1 MAKSKIQQRVSRP
14 TAAPIEV
21 KMDTLI
27 QGVSQQP
34 PHIRASGQG
43 TEQINGWSSPVE
55 GLTKRN
61 PTRYTGKMLDNSI
74 KDFFLDII
82 EVSTTET
89 YSIVVMPNDP
99 DSETDHSLR
108 LEVWQNLGALSQ
120 DAVNVHGTG
129 FTYELKDG
137 TPGWKI
143 DATTN
148 YFSNEDAKKAN
159 ELYKGYVIAS
169 SGQISLITNRN
180 KVTAFTADK
189 TNAIA
194 NEGLV
199 FIQAV
204 AYSITYTLYDGDTK
218 LCEYSTP
225 KADADD
231 NQISTDAVAKGLFD
245 NLPDTY
251 EGELNSYVFYLKKKD
266 GSAMNLRLTDS
277 RSNTLARAF
286 TKDVTSI
293 ASLPLIAKDGYR
305 VLVVNDP
312 TTDVDDLWLQFSVLD
327 SANAGKVAD
336 GSWAECPAPGTE
348 YKLDSNTMPF
358 VIYRAGSGKLF
369 IGPADGTEQSLGDLK
384 YTFPQ
389 WAERT
394 AGNKETNPDPEFIGS
409 PIRDH
414 ALFRQRYTVLGG
426 ESIVF
431 SEVDDAFNFFLDTAQ
446 AFTASDTFS
455 LRCQSEVSTPLE
467 WMLPVDDTV
476 LTFSA
481 TSQFQVR
488 AADGDVLT
496 PQTGLVIRLSNINM
510 NTSIRPKKAGAQVL
524 FPSVEYGF
532 THFREYQFFNA
543 SQRRLGLNLG
553 GSNDTM
559 QNVPKYLP
567 GIVTHFDVGEAVDFA
582 VASSP
587 NNRRILY
594 VYKYLWTGGEGGIQK
609 VQASWSKWEFDGEV
623 RWFKFIDNILYIL
636 LDDDDG
642 LHLIEYFADEIETE
656 DSVQPHL
663 DRLLLFPDCNNDG
676 VPSNDVTATYDETK
690 DKTTFVLPYT
700 PKTKVVAGV
709 RYIETA
715 GQSGLIL
722 GESETKT
729 IVCDEDGDFTNEKVF
744 FGEAYK
750 FAYTFTKAFV
760 PEQNQARNT
769 LVGNLEGRTQVL
781 TWQINHYNTGY
792 YQVRVSR
799 LNRPADT
806 VHTYR
811 ARNLGVTNTSLD
823 VSDFLASGSYR
834 VPVYCRNLEVDVT
847 VESDN
852 HLPVVL
858 SSAAWEGAY
867 SNRSKAVN

>member
-1 MAKSKIQQRVSRP
+1 MAKSKIQQRVPQP
-14 TAAPIEV
+14 TASPVEV

-34 PHIRASGQG
+34 PHIRAMGQG

-61 PTRYTGKMLDNSI
+61 PTRYTGRMLDASI
-74 KDFFLDII
+74 SDFFLDII
-82 EVSTTET
+82 EVSTSEA
-89 YSIVVMPNDP
+89 YSIVVMPNNP
-99 DSETDHSLR
+99 SSPSDHSLR
-108 LEVWQNLGALSQ
+108 LEVWQNLIALTNTQ
-120 DAVNVHGTG
+120 VNVHGAG
-129 FTYELKDG
+129 LTYEVKNG
-137 TPGWKI
+137 VPGWKV
-143 DATTN
+143 DEN
-148 YFSNEDAKKAN
+148 NSYFSNKDAKTAD

-169 SGQISLITNRN
+169 SGQISLLANRN
-180 KVTAFTADK
+180 KTTAFTSDK
-189 TNAIA
+189 TPAIA

-204 AYSITYTLYDGDTK
+204 AYNITYTLYDGATK
-218 LCEYSTP
+218 LAEFSTP
-225 KADADD
+225 KADDDD
-231 NQISTDAVAKGLFD
+231 NAISTDAVAKGLFD
-245 NLPDTY
+245 ALPNTY
-251 EGELNSYVFYLKKKD
+251 EGELNSYVFYMKKKD
-266 GSAMNLRLTDS
+266 NSAMNLRLTDS

-293 ASLPLIAKDGYR
+293 ASLPLIAKDKYR

-312 TTDVDDLWLQFSVLD
+312 TTDVDDLWLQFNVLD

-336 GSWAECPAPGTE
+336 GSWAECPAPDTT
-348 YKLDSNTMPF
+348 YRLDNNTMPY
-358 VIYRAGSGKLF
+358 VLYRAEAGKLF
-369 IGPADGTEQSLGDLK
+369 IGPADGTEQSLGSLK

-446 AFTASDTFS
+446 AFTANDTFS

-467 WMLPVDDTV
+467 WMLPIDDTV

-567 GIVTHFDVGEAVDFA
+567 GVVTHFDVGEAVDFA
-582 VASSP
+582 IASSP
-587 NNRRILY
+587 SDRTLLY
-594 VYKYLWTGGEGGIQK
+594 VYKYLWTGGEGGINK
-609 VQASWSKWEFDGEV
+609 VQASWSKWKFDGEV

-636 LDDDDG
+636 LDDHNG
-642 LHLIEYFADEIETE
+642 LHLVEYFADEIETE
-656 DSVQPHL
+656 DSIQPHL
-663 DRLLLFPDCNNDG
+663 DRLLLYPDCNNDP
-676 VPSNDVTATYDETK
+676 VTTNNVTATYDSVSDT
-690 DKTTFVLPYT
+690 TTFVLPYT
-700 PKTKVVAGV
+700 PKTKAIAGV
-709 RYIETA
+709 RYIQSA
-715 GQSGLIL
+715 GKSGLIL
-722 GESETKT
+722 GDSTTGT
-729 IVCDEDGDFTNEKVF
+729 IVCKEKGDWRAEKVF
-744 FGEAYK
+744 FGEEYK
-750 FAYTFTKAFV
+750 FQYTFTKAFM
-760 PEQNQARNT
+760 PEQNQARNSI
-769 LVGNLEGRTQVL
+769 VGNLEGRTQVL
-781 TWQINHYNTGY
+781 TWQVNHYNTGF
-792 YQVRVSR
+792 YQVRVNR
-799 LNRPADT
+799 LNRDTDT

-811 ARNLGVTNTSLD
+811 ARNLGVTNTNLD
-823 VSDFLASGSYR
+823 ASGFLSSGSFR
-834 VPVYCRNLEVDVT
+834 VPIYCRNQEVDVT
-847 VESDN
+847 VESSN

-867 SNRSKAVN
+867 SNRSRAVN